1 MYLNVLNRRD
11 SVAGLVFMLFGVAAA
26 VGATAYPLGS
36 AMRMGAG
43 YFPLL
48 LGVVLALLGA
58 AVLLRSVHLGEG
70 GEGGEGGDGREAET
84 SLAATLRWRPALCV
98 GAGVVAFAVLAPRQG
113 LLLSIV
119 VMTLLSGLASEG
131 GAAGVRAREL
141 LGLSAVLAAFGVAVF
156 SFGLGL
162 PLPVLPA

>member
-58 AVLLRSVHLGEG
+58 AVLLRSVHL